1 MSSDD
6 SAAIARC
13 LADALPSQALGQ
25 IQFMSVD
32 NPSFKYLQEV
42 KVICP
47 NLQVMALDPVH
58 LAMTVEYASSRRRT
72 GLSKALRQILRKL
85 TAHSSNLKPTTWG
98 AIYTGQTCASLTRE
112 EERLRAQIEDRS
124 MRPREA
130 QSVLDNLE
138 PDVPF
143 FLRTDWIRA
152 LAALTSV
159 YRTEVDR
166 VAPGPNRKVFQLLHS
181 AAAAGR
187 SEWYFNNLRMR
198 HLLEPSRLSL
208 LPIGTTS
215 NEALHHEINN
225 WFRETQK
232 IHKATLC
239 LKLSIMHLAKLLS
252 HNTALYRP
260 ATRQMSECEIL
271 SRCSCRVLWTL
282 PEWKAWCQ
290 ELGVE
295 AGLVGKADLSL
306 QTARAEQK
314 CLVQQRTLK
323 RPAALSSRGSQR
335 RTPHTLER
343 QDSLRRAGKR
353 TKQHAPA

>member
-1 MSSDD
+1 
-6 SAAIARC
+6 
-13 LADALPSQALGQ
+13 ALGQ

-42 KVICP
+42 KDSAF
-47 NLQVMALDPVH
+47 QS
-58 LAMTVEYASSRRRT
+58 LAADST
-72 GLSKALRQILRKL
+72 KADRPQQQ
-85 TAHSSNLKPTTWG
+85 TQA
-98 AIYTGQTCASLTRE
+98 GQTCASLTRE

-208 LPIGTTS
+208 LPIGD
-215 NEALHHEINN
+215 H
-225 WFRETQK
+225 F
-232 IHKATLC
+232 
-239 LKLSIMHLAKLLS
+239 
-252 HNTALYRP
+252 
-260 ATRQMSECEIL
+260 
-271 SRCSCRVLWTL
+271 
-282 PEWKAWCQ
+282 
-290 ELGVE
+290 
-295 AGLVGKADLSL
+295 
-306 QTARAEQK
+306 
-314 CLVQQRTLK
+314 K
-323 RPAALSSRGSQR
+323 RSF
-335 RTPHTLER
+335 
-343 QDSLRRAGKR
+343 
-353 TKQHAPA
+353 APRNQ

>member
-1 MSSDD
+1 MS
-6 SAAIARC
+6 
-13 LADALPSQALGQ
+13 
-25 IQFMSVD
+25 
-32 NPSFKYLQEV
+32 
-42 KVICP
+42 
-47 NLQVMALDPVH
+47 
-58 LAMTVEYASSRRRT
+58 
-72 GLSKALRQILRKL
+72 
-85 TAHSSNLKPTTWG
+85 
-98 AIYTGQTCASLTRE
+98 
-112 EERLRAQIEDRS
+112 
-124 MRPREA
+124 PREA

-232 IHKATLC
+232 NSQSYTVFEVIYYA
-239 LKLSIMHLAKLLS
+239 S
-252 HNTALYRP
+252 
-260 ATRQMSECEIL
+260 
-271 SRCSCRVLWTL
+271 
-282 PEWKAWCQ
+282 
-290 ELGVE
+290 
-295 AGLVGKADLSL
+295 GKALVTQHGFISSSH
-306 QTARAEQK
+306 TANVGVR
-314 CLVQQRTLK
+314 
-323 RPAALSSRGSQR
+323 
-335 RTPHTLER
+335 
-343 QDSLRRAGKR
+343 DSF
-353 TKQHAPA
+353 